1 MSKMPLGCSSIGL
14 LNKSIITLS
23 ITLNEELEKHL
34 EWKEKEHEMLKKTFG
49 IKNIKTHR
57 SQWFD

>member
-1 MSKMPLGCSSIGL
+1 MGVDISGMNPIVRSKQP
-14 LNKSIITLS
+14 KSPDWDTAS
-23 ITLNEELEKHL
+23 D
-34 EWKEKEHEMLKKTFG
+34 KEKEHEMLKKTFG